1 MLHLLGIRPDPP
13 RPAALVCEL
22 NISGA
27 PASLPALLQFS
38 GQALDGQ
45 PILFTSTRPVTV
57 SALDLRAV
65 QRRDSNGYQNLT
77 AAWARQDV
85 LAAFGGDP
93 SAGSELYLGFE
104 QPLPSNGWTTLYFVV
119 SGAQAAPAE
128 RRRILDAVRRPSNVS
143 TPALPPHHDARVVWE
158 YLADSGGAP
167 QWLTLE
173 TDDDTRSLTLSGGVR
188 VRPAGTPKAQAIGQ
202 VARPLS
208 ITFVAASRPAYST
221 KRLTSSAS
229 SSTVSKWSSR
239 RPCRKRGRLRQGA
252 IVWGTPTPG
261 QTVGLYFEMT
271 AGAISKLTVNTTPGD
286 AQPQFLILGYVAPT
300 SAKPGTLTVQAA
312 FAGTANGEPEQIV
325 TIGPRP
331 IVESSFRLFSL
342 EGQAWRTWTRVD
354 DFAASIRADAHFMLD
369 PTSGDVTFG
378 DGEHGRTPLAGSLL
392 VAQYDATLAEAG
404 IGRVILDRRQPAQSR
419 AAAGCRRGVED
430 HCFQPVV
437 ARGWRCRRNAV
448 ARHRP
453 RHRVQ
458 REASLRAVTAA
469 DFETIARETPGT
481 RIARV
486 AVRPNLYPG
495 LDCVSAPGIVTVV
508 VVPSLPAD
516 RPSPSA
522 GLIRVVAS
530 RLEQRRTIGTRV
542 VVAGPSY
549 LEVAIRAS
557 VKAFDGTDKARLSR
571 GVSDALDAY
580 FHPLHGGPDG
590 TGWPLGRDVF
600 RAEVMQVIDETAG
613 VDHVVSLELVVEGCE
628 ATCGN
633 VCLRP
638 QSLVASGAPPDRGAV
653 SMATTFRRDLE
664 RLRYWQGQT
673 LRSRDYRDQ
682 ARLRRAPPT
691 APQSGAA
698 FTTDGVAFGLAV
710 TKIGA
715 DPLRLKVDCGVAYD
729 CYGRELLLQLPRE
742 IDAWPKRA
750 C

>member
-1 MLHLLGIRPDPP
+1 MSLPLPRLDDRRWADLVEQGRALVPLYSPEWTDHNATDPGITLMELLAWVAEGDIYQLNRITARQKRRMLHLLGIRPDPP
-13 RPAALVCEL
+13 RPAALICEL
-22 NISGA
+22 RISGA
-27 PASLPALLQFS
+27 PASLPASLQFS
-38 GQALDGQ
+38 GQALDSQ
-45 PILFTSTRPVTV
+45 PILFTSTKPVTV

-65 QRRDSNGYQNLT
+65 QRRDANGYQNLT
-77 AAWARQDV
+77 AAWTRQDV
-85 LAAFGGDP
+85 LAAFGDDP
-93 SAGSELYLGFE
+93 SARSELYLGFE
-104 QPLPSNGWTTLYFVV
+104 QPLPSNVWTTLYFVV

-128 RRRILDAVRRPSNVS
+128 RRRILDAVRRPSSVS

-158 YLADSGGAP
+158 CLADSGGVT
-167 QWLTLE
+167 QWLPLE
-173 TDDDTRSLTLSGGVR
+173 ADDDTRSLTLSGSVR
-188 VRPAGTPKAQAIGQ
+188 VRTGGALRAQAIGQ
-202 VARPLS
+202 VARPLYY
-208 ITFVAASRPAYST
+208 V
-221 KRLTSSAS
+221 
-229 SSTVSKWSSR
+229 
-239 RPCRKRGRLRQGA
+239 RGRLASGALDEAPRLERIFVNGLEMVQSSAVSQTWSVAAGA

-300 SAKPGTLTVQAA
+300 SAKPGTLTFQAA

-354 DFAASIRADAHFMLD
+354 DFAASTRAAAHFMLD
-369 PTSGDVTFG
+369 TTSGDVTFG

-404 IGRVILDRRQPAQSR
+404 IGRVISIADSPLNRVLLPDFGVVSRITVSNQSSLEAG
-419 AAAGCRRGVED
+419 AAAETLSHAIGRAIES
-430 HCFQPVV
+430 
-437 ARGWRCRRNAV
+437 
-448 ARHRP
+448 
-453 RHRVQ
+453 

-469 DFETIARETPGT
+469 DFETLARETPGT

-516 RPSPSA
+516 RPSPSS
-522 GLIRVVAS
+522 GLVRVVTS
-530 RLEQRRTIGTRV
+530 RLERRRTIGTRV
-542 VVAGPSY
+542 IVAGPSY

-571 GVSDALDAY
+571 DVSDALDAY

-600 RAEVMQVIDETAG
+600 RAEVMQVIDETPG
-613 VDHVVSLELVVEGCE
+613 VDHVRSLELVVEGCE

-638 QSLVASGAPPDRGAV
+638 QSLVAS
-653 SMATTFRRDLE
+653 
-664 RLRYWQGQT
+664 
-673 LRSRDYRDQ
+673 
-682 ARLRRAPPT
+682 
-691 APQSGAA
+691 
-698 FTTDGVAFGLAV
+698 
-710 TKIGA
+710 
-715 DPLRLKVDCGVAYD
+715 
-729 CYGRELLLQLPRE
+729 
-742 IDAWPKRA
+742 DAHQVEVL
-750 C
+750 